1 LAKGASGEQAGGMPL
16 AGELAARDK
25 ADRFGAPATRLY
37 AGDGAAASA
46 APASIYFNPRLIA
59 DDNGRATIEFTMPLV
74 ESEYR
79 LLIDALGN
87 GRIGSLQQVIECKK
101 QE

>member
-1 LAKGASGEQAGGMPL
+1 M
-16 AGELAARDK
+16 
-25 ADRFGAPATRLY
+25 DRFGSDPKRRSLTTGRLPELR
-37 AGDGAAASA
+37 GDGTIASG

-59 DDNGRATIEFTMPLV
+59 DENGRATIDFTMPAV

-87 GRIGSLQQVIECKK
+87 GRIGSLQQVIQCKA
-101 QE
+101 E